1 MSNYI
6 LAVDDIPDNLFLV
19 QLALE
24 QEGHEVVLVD
34 SGAAALAQVEK
45 SQPDLILL
53 DVMMPGMDGYEVARR
68 LRSNPRLPFIP
79 ILMITAHDQ
88 SSVVAGLDAG
98 ADEFIRKPVKVDELQ
113 ARVRSLLRLKQ
124 SIDQRENFVH
134 CLTHD
139 LRTPLVAA
147 DRMLGLIKQ
156 GVFGEVS
163 SEMGQAVTTVIS
175 SNQNLLSMLNTLL
188 EVYCYDV
195 GKKVF
200 SFIDFYLP
208 ELIEEVMRELSPLGY
223 EKGIELRAQIAD
235 EVETIRA
242 DRWELRRV
250 FTNLIGN
257 ALKFTDSGFVEF
269 RAHLDNQTLVLEVE
283 DTGIGISAEDQAR
296 LFERFRQGNHLRSG
310 SGLGL
315 YLCYQIV
322 QSHQGAIDVTSEV
335 GKGTLFTIRLP
346 METVNS
352 SREVS

>member
-6 LAVDDIPDNLFLV
+6 LAVDDNPDNLFLV

-24 QEGHEVVLVD
+24 QEGHEVMLVD

-45 SQPDLILL
+45 SHPNLILL

-68 LRSNPRLPFIP
+68 LRSNTRLPFIP

-147 DRMLGLIKQ
+147 DRMLGLIEQ

-163 SEMGQAVTTVIS
+163 SEMSQAVATVIS

-200 SFIDFYLP
+200 SFIDFSMS
-208 ELIEEVMRELSPLGY
+208 ELIEEVTRELSPLAK
-223 EKGIELRAQIAD
+223 EKGIELRAKVGDGVGEIKG
-235 EVETIRA
+235 
-242 DRWELRRV
+242 DRPELRRV
-250 FTNLIGN
+250 LTNLIGN
-257 ALKFTDSGFVEF
+257 ALKFTDSGFVEL
-269 RAHLDNQTLVLEVE
+269 RANSDGQKLILEVE
-283 DTGIGISAEDQAR
+283 DTGIGISAEDKAR

-315 YLCYQIV
+315 YLCHQII
-322 QSHQGAIDVTSEV
+322 QSHEGAIDVTSEV
-335 GKGTLFTIRLP
+335 DKGTLFTIRLP
-346 METVNS
+346 IK
-352 SREVS
+352 

>member
-6 LAVDDIPDNLFLV
+6 LAVDDNPDNLFLV

-24 QEGHEVVLVD
+24 QEGHEIALVD
-34 SGAAALAQVEK
+34 SGAAALAQIEK
-45 SQPDLILL
+45 SHPDLILL

-68 LRSNPRLPFIP
+68 LRGNPRLPFIP

-124 SIDQRENFVH
+124 SIDRQENFVH

-147 DRMLGLIKQ
+147 DRMLGLIQQ

-163 SEMGQAVTTVIS
+163 GEMDRAIATISS

-188 EVYCYDV
+188 EVYCYDA

-200 SFIDFYLP
+200 SFIDFNLP
-208 ELIEEVMRELSPLGY
+208 ELLEEVTRELSPLAKD
-223 EKGIELRAQIAD
+223 KGIELRA
-235 EVETIRA
+235 EVGAEIGEIRG
-242 DRWELRRV
+242 DRLELRRIL
-250 FTNLIGN
+250 TNLIGN
-257 ALKFTDSGFVEF
+257 AIKFTDSGFVEL
-269 RAHLDNQTLVLEVE
+269 RAHSDGNKLVVEVE
-283 DTGIGISAEDQAR
+283 DTGIGISAEDKAK
-296 LFERFRQGNHLRSG
+296 LFDRFRQGNHLRSG

-315 YLCYQIV
+315 YLCHQII
-322 QSHQGAIDVTSEV
+322 QSHRGTIDVTSEV
-335 GKGTLFTIRLP
+335 GKGTLFTICLP
-346 METVNS
+346 MESVNKKQ
-352 SREVS
+352 

>member
-6 LAVDDIPDNLFLV
+6 LAVDDYPDNLLLV

-24 QEGHEVVLVD
+24 QEGHEVKLVE
-34 SGAAALAQVEK
+34 SGAQALAQIEK
-45 SQPDLILL
+45 AHPDLILL

-88 SSVVAGLDAG
+88 SSVVTGLDAG
-98 ADEFIRKPVKVDELQ
+98 ADEFIRKPFKVDELQ

-139 LRTPLVAA
+139 LRTPLIAA
-147 DRMLGLIKQ
+147 DRMLGLMRQ
-156 GVFGEVS
+156 GTFGEVS
-163 SEMGQAVTTVIS
+163 PEMRQALGSAIS

-200 SFIDFYLP
+200 SFIDFNLP
-208 ELIEEVMRELSPLGY
+208 ELIEEVARELSPLAM
-223 EKGIELRAQIAD
+223 EKGLDLRVEIEEEIDTVRG
-235 EVETIRA
+235 
-242 DRWELRRV
+242 DRMELRRV
-250 FTNLIGN
+250 LTNLIGN
-257 ALKFTDSGFVEF
+257 AIKFTDEGAIDLRLSRRGEE
-269 RAHLDNQTLVLEVE
+269 LILEVE
-283 DTGIGISAEDQAR
+283 DTGIGISENEKAK

-315 YLCYQIV
+315 YLCNQIM
-322 QSHQGAIDVTSEV
+322 QSHHGRIDVKSEL
-335 GKGTLFTIRLP
+335 GKGTLFSLYLP
-346 METVNS
+346 IKKS
-352 SREVS
+352 